1 MAYENGGRAD
11 KYGNRFETNW
21 TIRKL
26 LEVIEEKIES
36 VTIEA
41 IGDDEKGADLWIT
54 YKDGIRESQQ
64 CKGRNGSFEY
74 WDYGTINS
82 KNIWKTWAYQLE
94 RSSSITVSLV
104 SPLNCTLLED
114 IGNRARTNGQDPNIF
129 YKEQI
134 LKSSTD
140 TRRFFNNACEALGL
154 DIKHEEDIGRALSFF
169 SRIFMR
175 QVTDGEMKNE
185 ILAKISSLFIGNPE
199 TVYRIFIDYILNED
213 VYGKALDISVLGSF
227 LKTQNVEYRN
237 LANDTRIWPT
247 VIRLNEEYGQV
258 FKPFSCGFVEREET
272 EKCLELIREGISVV
286 IHGNAGIGKSGCT
299 ENLISRLK
307 KENITYLAIKLD
319 RNIPVG
325 NSEMWAKELGF
336 PASISYCI
344 NAVAPN
350 DSAVLILDQLDALR
364 WTQAH
369 SSDALTICTQVI
381 NEIRQL
387 NKERKHP
394 ISLVFVCRTYDLNN
408 DSFISSLFVNEEEW
422 KKIPIGELSDS
433 ALKKVLGESF
443 DGISSRT
450 RNLLRI
456 PSNLYIWEKLEAGQ
470 GKDDF
475 AATHQLIREWWKQI
489 TYVAHFKNL
498 DSNSLDSYRNG
509 LIKYCYENS
518 KLNMPS
524 FLLNIP
530 GDYEEF
536 LVSSGFIV
544 VENNLVAFVHQSI
557 LDCFFAEEMLREFS
571 SGKNIVEIVGKKE
584 NQTPSKRYQFVIFM
598 QQLAEFSEQDFV
610 KTGLELIANVDVRYS
625 FKYVFIEV
633 LSQMPC
639 SQNVKT
645 CVCDLFKKSKWMD
658 CVINTIIMGSPDYVH
673 MLRDN
678 GELSVMTQ
686 TREGVTIA
694 VNLFHSIRTHI
705 DNADIEII
713 KSSIT
718 EENAKEW
725 SWIFSGDID
734 EDTAPL
740 FELRLYVYDAYP
752 SLLNHYLNL
761 KKLMQKCEKRAICI
775 YTRMLKEKIHR
786 QDNSLYR
793 NADEIL
799 CSEMDLSIQD
809 YKYVIDS
816 FIPLFPKVS
825 EQIRF
830 SDWSQRH
837 ALHNGLE
844 RTCVLLVKL
853 ASEAFVAADPDGFI
867 EYYRF
872 AYDKGNFLYNE
883 IVLDALSHIDEEYAD
898 YVLDYISRNGF
909 VNAIEDSSGNGNK
922 LTLAKVLISR
932 FTDLCSNEKLSEFE
946 NRVICYN
953 SSKSKDYLKH
963 RMEFNSEQKAKKERS
978 VYWPFWGDLQF
989 ELLPVISKKR
999 RSQRANDLLCVLERR
1014 YENYASEYDYE
1025 ESSQACSVVSPV
1037 SGKKLSVNNWL
1048 GIINNNKIAS
1058 INKAKWKQKDGICI
1072 ESSLMEFSYAFSKFV
1087 SENPR
1092 ETASALLSIDGTGI
1106 HESFIAA
1113 FFSGV
1118 ATSNSADKIS
1128 EDLLA
1133 EIIQK
1138 YGYDYKSNRAANI
1151 AYAIE
1156 KVTIIKK
1163 MDYFAS
1169 VLLDIIQKHT
1179 NPKEGEQIII
1189 SNDDKDGT
1197 TVSSIE
1203 SNAINCVRGGA
1214 IKAFSSLVWENKDVY
1229 VKNKVAIE
1237 LLTEDKN
1244 IYVAYATLFLLWPII
1259 NYDHEWA
1266 EEKIINLFNWDYR
1279 LAGFADS
1286 RRFFCIC
1293 KQKYPDNIV
1302 SIIGKMFCSNDERLI
1317 RIAGYSMVELNMIA
1331 DFFPDIFSAYVS
1343 STKGH
1348 RKPMLEMTITYFGIP
1363 QYRGKAKDLLEKII
1377 QVEDDE
1383 DNEFLWGRLFTDKL
1397 VDITQDRALIDNI
1410 LKSKIKKSVLSHF
1423 YEYVVE
1429 QNMLKQY
1436 ADLIF
1441 DLCMSVLE
1449 KPDEE
1454 KYIWGVDTALL
1465 KMVLGLYDE
1474 TANSENP
1481 TDIDISLKCLD
1492 VWDIMYEKNVGMARS
1507 LTEQLQNV

>member
-1 MAYENGGRAD
+1 MAYEIGGRAD

-94 RSSSITVSLV
+94 RSGSVIVSLV

-129 YKEQI
+129 YNEQI
-134 LKSSTD
+134 LKSGTD
-140 TRRFFNNACEALGL
+140 TRRFFNNACGALGL
-154 DIKHEEDIGRALSFF
+154 DIKNEEDKGRALSFF
-169 SRIFMR
+169 SRIYMR

-199 TVYRIFIDYILNED
+199 IVYRIFVDYILNED
-213 VYGKALDISVLGSF
+213 VYGKSLDISVLGSF
-227 LKTQNVEYRN
+227 LRTQNVEYRN

-247 VIRLNEEYGQV
+247 LIRLNEEYGQV

-272 EKCLELIREGISVV
+272 EKCMELIREGVSIV

-319 RNIPVG
+319 RNMPVG
-325 NSEMWAKELGF
+325 NSEIWAKELGL

-350 DSAVLILDQLDALR
+350 DSAVLVLDQLDALR

-422 KKIPIGELSDS
+422 KKITIGVLSDS
-433 ALKKVLGESF
+433 ALQKVLGKSF
-443 DGISSRT
+443 AGLSLRT

-456 PSNLYIWEKLEAGQ
+456 PSNLYIWEKLEAEQ
-470 GKDDF
+470 KNDNF
-475 AATHQLIREWWKQI
+475 IATHQLIREWWKQL
-489 TYVAHFKNL
+489 TYTAHFKKL
-498 DSNSLDSYRNG
+498 DSNSLDSYRDC
-509 LIKYCYENS
+509 LVKYCYDNS

-524 FLLNIP
+524 FLLNMP

-544 VENNLVAFVHQSI
+544 VERNLVAFVHQSI
-557 LDCFFAEEMLREFS
+557 LDCFFAEEMLREYF
-571 SGKNIVEIVGKKE
+571 SGKSIIKIVGKKD

-610 KTGLELIANVDVRYS
+610 KTGLELLENADVRYS
-625 FKYVFIEV
+625 FKYVFIET
-633 LSQMPC
+633 LSQMSC
-639 SQNVKT
+639 SQCVRT
-645 CVCDLFKKSKWMD
+645 CVYDLFKKSKWKD
-658 CVINTIIMGSPDYVH
+658 CVIGTIIMSSPDYVH

-678 GELSVMTQ
+678 GELSTMTQ

-694 VNLFHSIRTHI
+694 VNLFHSIRTYI
-705 DNADIEII
+705 DDADIDII

-725 SWIFSGDID
+725 SWIFSGDIE
-734 EDTAPL
+734 EDTDPL
-740 FELRLYVYDAYP
+740 FELRLYIYDAYP
-752 SLLNHYLNL
+752 GLLNHYLDL

-775 YTRMLKEKIHR
+775 LTRMLKENIHR

-793 NADEIL
+793 NADEFL
-799 CSEMDLSIQD
+799 CSEMDFFVKD
-809 YKYVIDS
+809 YKYIIDS

-825 EQIRF
+825 DQIRF

-867 EYYRF
+867 EYYKF
-872 AYDKGNFLYNE
+872 AYDKGNSLYNE
-883 IVLDALSHIDEEYAD
+883 IVLDALAHIGEEYAD
-898 YVLDYISRNGF
+898 YVLDYVSRNGF
-909 VNAIEDSSGNGNK
+909 VNSIEDSSGNGNK
-922 LTLAKVLISR
+922 LSLAKALISK
-932 FTDLCSNEKLSEFE
+932 FTDLCSDGILCEFE
-946 NRVICYN
+946 NRVIYYRSN
-953 SSKSKDYLKH
+953 KAKDYLRH
-963 RMEFNSEQKAKKERS
+963 RMEFNSEQRIKKERS
-978 VYWPFWGDLQF
+978 VYWPFWGDLQL
-989 ELLPVISKKR
+989 ELLPAISKKR
-999 RSQRANDLLCVLERR
+999 RSQRANDLLRVLERR
-1014 YENYASEYDYE
+1014 FDNHVSAYDYE
-1025 ESSQACSVVSPV
+1025 ESSRACSVVSPV
-1037 SGKKLSVNNWL
+1037 SGKKLSLNDWL
-1048 GIINNNKIAS
+1048 GIITNKKIAS
-1058 INKAKWKQKDGICI
+1058 INKTKWKQKEGICI
-1072 ESSLMEFSYAFSKFV
+1072 ESSLMEFSYAFSKYV
-1087 SENPR
+1087 SENPS
-1092 ETASALLSIDGTGI
+1092 EVASALLSIDGTGI
-1106 HESFIAA
+1106 HESFIDA

-1118 ATSNSADKIS
+1118 ATSNNADKIS

-1138 YGYDYKSNRAANI
+1138 YGYDYDSNRAANI
-1151 AYAIE
+1151 VDAIE
-1156 KVTIIKK
+1156 KVTIINK
-1163 MDYFAS
+1163 MDFFAS

-1229 VKNKVAIE
+1229 EKNKSAIE

-1259 NYDHEWA
+1259 NYDYDWA

-1279 LAGFADS
+1279 LAGFFDS

-1293 KQKYPDNIV
+1293 KQKYPDDIV
-1302 SIIGKMFCSNDERLI
+1302 DIIGKMFSSNDERLI
-1317 RIAGYSMVELNMIA
+1317 RIAGYSMVELNMLA
-1331 DFFPDIFSAYVS
+1331 DFFPDIFSAYLS
-1343 STKGH
+1343 STRGH
-1348 RKPMLEMTITYFGIP
+1348 RKPMLEMAITYFGIP

-1377 QVEDDE
+1377 QVEDDA
-1383 DNEFLWGRLFTDKL
+1383 DNDFLWGRLFKEKL
-1397 VDITQDRALIDNI
+1397 VDIRQDRALINSI
-1410 LKSKIKKSVLSHF
+1410 LKSKIKKNVLSHF
-1423 YEYVVE
+1423 FEYVVE

-1436 ADLIF
+1436 ANLIF
-1441 DLCMSVLE
+1441 DLCMSILE
-1449 KPDEE
+1449 KPDEV

-1474 TANSENP
+1474 TANSKDAM
-1481 TDIDISLKCLD
+1481 DIEISLKCLD
-1492 VWDIMYEKNVGMARS
+1492 VWDKMYEKNVGMARS
-1507 LTEQLQNV
+1507 LTEQLLNV